1 MIAENFD
8 DVFADIDINKLPT
21 LPQVLLFFLDASHT
35 EVVSFDCLSDLI
47 KKDAS
52 LTVRIVSAAS
62 SAYYGGQGTVLPFE
76 RILVLLGL
84 QTIKTIAITA
94 SVQQFFSRFDSAS
107 ARQLKAF
114 WRDSLTCAQLASSLA
129 QLTGYANKDEAYL
142 AGMIHNIGSLI
153 FSNNYPDQYA
163 ALVEMAT
170 DEAQL
175 VALETE
181 HFGGSRYQA
190 GAWIVSSWGNDS
202 FLADS
207 VLYQGEPVESMR
219 GAHHLVKILAVAS
232 RLSQYRDDADADG
245 LAAARQLF
253 DLNHSLVDDLLE
265 KTRGEVVDIA
275 KSMDIDLEPL
285 VSESASAEI
294 SANDEEKQVEL
305 AGKVRDIAM
314 LNGVRQDLSRSEG
327 ELSVKQAI
335 SKSLSILFNCKSCL
349 FFKTTEQGQSLKG
362 DPLGDDDQKIAEF
375 DIALL
380 PEASLIARSFIE
392 ERVLHSY
399 AVDSTTP
406 ASVVDR
412 QLLKLT
418 GSKAIVCLPLIVDQ
432 HQLGVL
438 VVGVAAKTAAAIE
451 LQLQLWKMFANEASY
466 SLFMQQQ
473 HERQQ
478 QSQHD
483 EDSEYYQ
490 ARAREIVH
498 EVNNPLSIV
507 KNYVHIL
514 SSRLDEN
521 AAAQD
526 ELQII
531 REELE
536 RAGNILLRL
545 PGITEQ
551 HITSE
556 GSAFINV
563 NTQVTDLLKVFRS
576 SLFVTTGVSAVTD
589 LDDNMALIESNPSAI
604 KQILTNLI
612 KNAAEAL
619 PVSGL
624 ITVETQALVNFNGC
638 NYVEIVIADNGPGIM
653 PEVQEKLFTP
663 VETTKA
669 GNHAGLGLS
678 IVKSLIDE
686 LEGSISCRSSAK
698 NGTRF
703 EVLIPRITT
712 DD

>member
-1 MIAENFD
+1 MIAENLD

-21 LPQVLLFFLDASHT
+21 LPQVLLVFLDASHT
-35 EVVSFDCLSDLI
+35 EVVSFDRLSDLI

-52 LTVRIVSAAS
+52 LTTRIVSAAS
-62 SAYYGGQGTVLPFE
+62 SAYYGGQGKVLPLE
-76 RILVLLGL
+76 RILVLLGM

-94 SVQQFFSRFDSAS
+94 SVQQFFSRFDGAS
-107 ARQLKAF
+107 ARRLKVF

-129 QLTGYANKDEAYL
+129 KLTGYANKDEAYL

-153 FSNNYPDQYA
+153 FSNNYPEQYA
-163 ALVEMAT
+163 TLISMAAS
-170 DEAQL
+170 EAQL
-175 VALETE
+175 VALETD

-190 GAWIVSSWGNDS
+190 GAWIVSSWGEDS

-207 VLYQGEPVESMR
+207 VLYQGEPVESMQ
-219 GAHHLVKILAVAS
+219 GCHHLVKILAVAS
-232 RLSQYRDDADADG
+232 RLSQYREDADAEG

-253 DLNHSLVDDLLE
+253 DLNHSLVEDLLE
-265 KTRGEVVDIA
+265 KTRSEVVDIA

-285 VSESASAEI
+285 IAEPENAEI
-294 SANDEEKQVEL
+294 SAKDEVKQVEL
-305 AGKVRDIAM
+305 ASRVRDIAM

-335 SKSLSILFNCKSCL
+335 RKSLGILFNCKSCL

-362 DPLGDDDQKIAEF
+362 DPLGHEDRKIAEF

-380 PEASLIARSFIE
+380 PETSLVARSFIE
-392 ERVLHSY
+392 QRVLHTY
-399 AVDSTTP
+399 TVDSTVP

-418 GSKAIVCLPLIVDQ
+418 GSKAIVCLPLAVDQ

-473 HERQQ
+473 HEQQQ

-521 AAAQD
+521 DAAHE

-551 HITSE
+551 QLTTE
-556 GSAFINV
+556 GTAFIDV
-563 NTQVTDLLKVFRS
+563 NSQISDLLKIFRS
-576 SLFVTTGVSAVTD
+576 SLFVTTGVGVVTD
-589 LDDNMALIESNPSAI
+589 LDDSMVLIESNSSAI

-624 ITVETQALVNFNGC
+624 ITVETQALVNFNGR
-638 NYVEIVIADNGPGIM
+638 NYVEIVISDNGPGIV

-663 VETTKA
+663 VETTKE

-686 LEGSISCRSSAK
+686 LDGSISCRSSAK

-703 EVLIPRITT
+703 EVLIPRITA